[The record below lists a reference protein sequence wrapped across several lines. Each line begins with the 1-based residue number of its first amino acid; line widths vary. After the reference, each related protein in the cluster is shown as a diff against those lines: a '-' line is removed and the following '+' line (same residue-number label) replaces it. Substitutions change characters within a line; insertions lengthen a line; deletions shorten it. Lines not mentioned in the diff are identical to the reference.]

1 MTIRELTLR
10 EMIIER
16 ILFAV
21 DEDILEEMYHTT
33 EDELQ
38 HMSDHDLIDLY
49 EDVVFDTGHASGLM
63 DADDER

>member
-1 MTIRELTLR
+1 MSIRELTLR

-21 DEDILEEMYHTT
+21 DEDILSEVYQTS

-38 HMSDHDLIDLY
+38 HMSDHDLLDIYD
-49 EDVVFDTGHASGLM
+49 DVVFDTGYASGM
-63 DADDER
+63 TDADDER

>member
-21 DEDILEEMYHTT
+21 DEDVLNDSYEITEEELYH
-33 EDELQ
+33 L
-38 HMSDHDLIDLY
+38 SDTDLLDLY
-49 EDVVFDTGHASGLM
+49 EDVTFDSGYGSGM
-63 DADDER
+63 IDTDDGR